1 MKPTSLLATVCSLT
15 CLILPGL
22 VFYMVDLRIV
32 YTQSQSLKGSIFIM
46 QYKTHYQPKVG
57 DIVLFQH
64 SKYGVPILKKVSH
77 VENDQYKPLVGYA
90 VSSKDDINQT
100 EIVPKGHVAVLG
112 DHPRS
117 YDSRYASFG
126 FIPLKNIRG
135 KAWRIF

>member
-1 MKPTSLLATVCSLT
+1 MNPSQILAAALTLT
-15 CLILPGL
+15 CFILPSL
-22 VFYMVDLRIV
+22 VFYVFDLEIL
-32 YTQSQSLKGSIFIM
+32 YNQGLSLKGRIFMM
-46 QYKTHYQPKVG
+46 QHKKKYQPNLG
-57 DIVLFQH
+57 DTVVFTH
-64 SKYGVPILKKVSH
+64 PKYRTPILKKVSH
-77 VENDQYKPLVGYA
+77 REAQKYQPMVGYA

-112 DHPRS
+112 DHLKS

>member
-1 MKPTSLLATVCSLT
+1 METRLFPYTRDGVYGKFFEGASTVNFTDTFVVVEFEELKERKDLQSV
-15 CLILPGL
+15 IIQ
-22 VFYMVDLRIV
+22 MVIV
-32 YTQSQSLKGSIFIM
+32 NMSNVMFLGDR
-46 QYKTHYQPKVG
+46 KTP
-57 DIVLFQH
+57 
-64 SKYGVPILKKVSH
+64 
-77 VENDQYKPLVGYA
+77 

>member
-1 MKPTSLLATVCSLT
+1 MKPASLLSTVCTLT

-32 YTQSQSLKGSIFIM
+32 YNQSQSLRGSIFIM
-46 QYKTHYQPKVG
+46 QYKTHYQPKVD

-64 SKYGVPILKKVSH
+64 SKYQELILKKVSH
-77 VENDQYKPLVGYA
+77 VGEQEYKPVVGYA
-90 VSSKDDINQT
+90 IELQEDINQQT
-100 EIVPKGHVAVLG
+100 TVPKGHVAVQG

-135 KAWRIF
+135 KAWLIF